1 MTTETAQVIAGLEA
15 SVVVYLAGNAAERRA
30 LQGSAP
36 GWRRWR
42 TPEELRALHEAGH
55 ATAQWARGDCVWKLS
70 IIENKN
76 VRIGKSGFL
85 GGYSSAGIT
94 PEPPG
99 PIELPARMDCD
110 LRRAARTCQ
119 MLSLWEPP
127 YGWRGAVRVGH
138 RMRARTRDLVDRHW
152 YLIEVLA
159 GELVRH
165 QELNQAQ
172 IEAVLARG
180 AGRSAPEGRLS
191 PLAKAASPSCK

>member
-1 MTTETAQVIAGLEA
+1 VTAETAHVIAGLEA

-55 ATAQWARGDCVWKLS
+55 AIAQWARGDCVWKLS
-70 IIENKN
+70 IIVDKN
-76 VRIGKSGFL
+76 IRIGKSGYL
-85 GGYSSAGIT
+85 GGYSSAGTT

-110 LRRAARTCQ
+110 LRQAARGCQ
-119 MLSLWEPP
+119 MLSLCEPP
-127 YGWRGAVRVGH
+127 YGWRGAVRVAH
-138 RMRARTRDLVDRHW
+138 RLQTRTRNLIEQHW
-152 YLIEVLA
+152 HLIEVLG

-165 QELNQAQ
+165 QELNQVQ
-172 IEAVLARG
+172 IEAILARG
-180 AGRSAPEGRLS
+180 TPRSPV
-191 PLAKAASPSCK
+191 

>member
-1 MTTETAQVIAGLEA
+1 VTAETAHVIVDLEA

-42 TPEELRALHEAGH
+42 TPEELRAFHEAGH
-55 ATAQWARGDCVWKLS
+55 AIAQWARGDCVWKLS
-70 IIENKN
+70 IIVDKN
-76 VRIGKSGFL
+76 VRVGKFGYL

-99 PIELPARMDCD
+99 PIELPPRLDCD

-138 RMRARTRDLVDRHW
+138 RLRERTRELVDQHW
-152 YLIEVLA
+152 HLIEALG
-159 GELVRH
+159 GELARR
-165 QELNQAQ
+165 QELDQAQ
-172 IEAVLARG
+172 IDAILKRA
-180 AGRSAPEGRLS
+180 APMPGPALCASEGL
-191 PLAKAASPSCK
+191 AASG